1 MAYTITN
8 VVAGTQPIAG
18 TDTVRMHTLGTRV
31 TAVDPIYG
39 GGEFIYLTGV
49 TGTVL
54 GSWVLVN
61 EDNFSTTLLAP
72 NDIGQIAVAMSINN
86 ASTAFGWYQVTGKA
100 IGLAAAGFADN
111 ANVYSTAVTGTVNS
125 AVVAGDRV
133 KKCKSASA
141 VGTPS
146 TGLAE
151 FEIDRPFAD
160 DALAA

>member
-8 VVAGTQPIAG
+8 AVAGTQPIAK
-18 TDTVRMHTLGTRV
+18 TDTVQMHTLGTRV
-31 TAVDPIYG
+31 NAVDPVYG
-39 GGEFIYLTGV
+39 GGEFIYLAGV
-49 TGTVL
+49 ASTVV
-54 GSWVLVN
+54 GSWVLFN

-72 NDIGQIAVAMSINN
+72 NDIGQVATALSINN
-86 ASTAFGWYQVTGKA
+86 ATTAYGWYQVTGKA
-100 IGLAAAGFADN
+100 IGLAAAAFADN
-111 ANVYSTAVTGTVNS
+111 ANVYSTAVVGTINS
-125 AVVAGDRV
+125 AIVAGDRV

-151 FEIDRPFAD
+151 FEMDRPFVD